1 MSDITI
7 RCRICWV
14 LPGEP
19 HAAGCPVPS
28 PATARAS
35 EPTRE
40 ERAALV
46 EAINAGS
53 IEAWLRGGRPPPN
66 RGGRP
71 KAEKD
76 LP

>member
-1 MSDITI
+1 M
-7 RCRICWV
+7 ICHLCPICFGV
-14 LPGEP
+14 PPL

-28 PATARAS
+28 PALGRAP

-71 KAEKD
+71 KPEKD